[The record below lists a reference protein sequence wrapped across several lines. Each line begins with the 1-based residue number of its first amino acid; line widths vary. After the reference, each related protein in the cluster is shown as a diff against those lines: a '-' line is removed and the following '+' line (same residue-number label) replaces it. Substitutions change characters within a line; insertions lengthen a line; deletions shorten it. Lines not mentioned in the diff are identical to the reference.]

1 VQNLTVGSPTRLILT
16 FATPILLGA
25 VFQQIYGFID
35 AAVVGQFLGVDG
47 LAAIGAPAA
56 LIFLLTGLSWGGS
69 AGLAIP
75 VARAYGAG
83 DMAGVRRFAAA
94 GAYASVGIAAV
105 ITVVGVL
112 FSRDI
117 LVMMNTPAEILD
129 QSVTFVI
136 VLLGGSAATVL
147 LNFLVATVR
156 ALGDSRT
163 PLYFLLGSSV
173 LNAVLVVVL
182 VGLVGMDVSG
192 AAAATI
198 LAHLV
203 TALLMLLVIRR
214 RMPSLHLRRADWI
227 AGRSSMREPL
237 RTGIPMGLQLSA
249 VAVGQ
254 IVLQVAVN
262 GLGAT
267 TVAAFTAALR
277 VDNFV
282 VVPLMSFGVAT
293 VTYVAQNRGAHEW
306 HRIRVGVLRTM
317 LISSGAAV
325 VVGLALMMAA
335 RPVVTWFVG
344 GYEVEVLAMA
354 RTYFLVNGGLYALLA
369 ATFVLRN
376 AVQGMGVS
384 LAPTISGVTETIAR
398 AFAALVLVAPLGFVG
413 VALAAPIGWL
423 GALVPVVV
431 SWFVQRRRLL
441 RLEREALAALA
452 TVPGVAVPEVADAL
466 ALALEGPVREPALV

>member
-1 VQNLTVGSPTRLILT
+1 MQNLTVGSPTRQILT

-25 VFQQIYGFID
+25 VFQQVYGFID
-35 AAVVGQFLGVDG
+35 AAVVGQFLGVEALG
-47 LAAIGAPAA
+47 AIGAPAA
-56 LIFLLTGLSWGGS
+56 LVFLLTGLSWGGS

-75 VARAYGAG
+75 VAKAFGAG
-83 DMAGVRRFAAA
+83 DMAGVRRFTAA

-105 ITVVGVL
+105 ITVVGTV

-117 LVMMNTPAEILD
+117 LTLMNTPAEILD
-129 QSVTFVI
+129 QSVRFAT
-136 VLLGGSAATVL
+136 VLLGGSAATVA

-163 PLYFLLGSSV
+163 PLYLLLGSSG
-173 LNAVLVVVL
+173 LNAVLVVAL
-182 VGLVGMDVSG
+182 VGGLGMDVAG
-192 AAAATI
+192 AAGATV
-198 LAHLV
+198 LAHLTSSLV
-203 TALLMLLVIRR
+203 MLAVVRR
-214 RMPSLHLRRADWI
+214 RMPHLHLSRADWV

-237 RTGIPMGLQLSA
+237 RTGIPMGLQLST

-293 VTYVAQNRGAHEW
+293 VTYVAQNRGAKEW
-306 HRIRVGVLRTM
+306 RRIRAGVLRS
-317 LISSGAAV
+317 LALSSGIAL
-325 VVGLALMMAA
+325 VVGLGLMVAA
-335 RPVVTWFVG
+335 RPVVAWFVG
-344 GYEVEVLAMA
+344 GYELEVLDMA

-369 ATFVLRN
+369 GVFVLRN

-384 LAPTISGVTETIAR
+384 TAPTISGVTETVAR
-398 AFAALVLVAPLGFVG
+398 ALAAIVLVYHLGFVG
-413 VALAAPIGWL
+413 VALAAPAGWV
-423 GALVPVVV
+423 GALVPLVV
-431 SWFVQRRRLL
+431 SWFVQRRRLVS
-441 RLEREALAALA
+441 LEVSDDVATRR
-452 TVPGVAVPEVADAL
+452 TVPAARAAQPEL
-466 ALALEGPVREPALV
+466 ALV